1 MNLTRQMTFWV
12 VALVIAALAMW
23 LLRGILLP
31 FVAGMALAYLLD
43 PVANR
48 LERLGINRLVATLLI
63 IGVFIVSLLLLFILF
78 APVIGSQL
86 AAFIQKGPDYVTRL
100 QSLVTD
106 PNRTWLRKLIG
117 TGITDSSSST
127 GDLVKDAMG
136 WLATF
141 LSSLW
146 SGGQAL
152 LSILSLAI
160 VTPVVAFYLIVDWH
174 RMVTTVDSWVPRP
187 HRDVVRA
194 LAGEIDDAL
203 AGFVRGQTAVCL
215 ILGSYYA
222 VTLTIAGLSFGLL
235 IGLVAGL
242 ITFVPYLGSL
252 IGLVVGVG
260 IAVAQFWPDYVPILM
275 VLGIFLVGQFV
286 EGYVLSPKLVGESVG
301 LHPVWLMFALFA
313 FGYLFGFVGLLLSVP
328 LAAAAGVLARFGLK
342 RYLASP
348 FYTGSPPAS
357 DSI

>member
-12 VALVIAALAMW
+12 AALVVAALAIW
-23 LLRGILLP
+23 LLRGVLLP

-43 PVANR
+43 PVANL
-48 LERLGINRLVATLLI
+48 LERLGLNRLVATLLI
-63 IGVFIVSLLLLFILF
+63 IGVFIVGLLLLLILF

-86 AAFIQKGPDYVTRL
+86 AAFIQKGPDYVARL

-106 PNRTWLRKLIG
+106 PNRPWLRKLS
-117 TGITDSSSST
+117 TGITESGSST

-136 WLATF
+136 WLAAF

-152 LSILSLAI
+152 ISIVSLVI
-160 VTPVVAFYLIVDWH
+160 VTPVVALYLLLDWH
-174 RMVTTVDSWVPRP
+174 RMVATVDSWVPLP
-187 HRDVVRA
+187 HRAAVRA
-194 LAGEIDDAL
+194 LAREIDAAL

-222 VTLTIAGLSFGLL
+222 LTLTFVGLSFGLL

-242 ITFVPYLGSL
+242 ITFVPYLGSM
-252 IGLVVGVG
+252 IGLVVCVG
-260 IAVAQFWPDYVPILM
+260 IAIAQFWPDYVSILT

-313 FGYLFGFVGLLLSVP
+313 F
-328 LAAAAGVLARFGLK
+328 
-342 RYLASP
+342 
-348 FYTGSPPAS
+348 
-357 DSI
+357 

>member
-12 VALVIAALAMW
+12 AALVVAALTIW
-23 LLRGILLP
+23 LLRGVLLP

-48 LERLGINRLVATLLI
+48 LERLGFNRLVATLLI
-63 IGVFIVSLLLLFILF
+63 IGVFIVGLVVLLILF
-78 APVIGSQL
+78 APVIGGQL
-86 AAFIQKGPDYVTRL
+86 SAFIQKGPGYVERL

-106 PNRTWLRKLIG
+106 PNRPWLRKLSA
-117 TGITDSSSST
+117 GITESGSST

-136 WLATF
+136 WLASF
-141 LSSLW
+141 VSSLW

-152 LSILSLAI
+152 ISIVSLVI
-160 VTPVVAFYLIVDWH
+160 VTPVVALYLLLDWH
-174 RMVTTVDSWVPRP
+174 RMVATVDSWVPLP
-187 HRDVVRA
+187 HRNVVRA
-194 LAGEIDDAL
+194 LAREIDAAL

-222 VTLTIAGLSFGLL
+222 LTLSFAGLNFGLL
-235 IGLVAGL
+235 IGLAAGL
-242 ITFVPYLGSL
+242 ITFVPYLGSM

-260 IAVAQFWPDYVPILM
+260 IAIAQFWPEYVPILT

-313 FGYLFGFVGLLLSVP
+313 FSYLFGFVGLLLSVP

-348 FYTGSPPAS
+348 FYTGAPPAGGPA
-357 DSI
+357 

>member
-12 VALVIAALAMW
+12 AALVVAALTIW
-23 LLRGILLP
+23 LLRGVLLP

-48 LERLGINRLVATLLI
+48 LERLGFNRLVATLLI
-63 IGVFIVSLLLLFILF
+63 IAVFIVGLVVLLILF
-78 APVIGSQL
+78 APVIGGQL
-86 AAFIQKGPDYVTRL
+86 SALIQKGPGYVERL

-106 PNRTWLRKLIG
+106 PNRPWLRKLSA
-117 TGITDSSSST
+117 GITESSSST

-136 WLATF
+136 WLAGF

-152 LSILSLAI
+152 ISIMSLVI
-160 VTPVVAFYLIVDWH
+160 VTPVVALYLLLDWH
-174 RMVTTVDSWVPRP
+174 RMVATVDSWVPLP
-187 HRDVVRA
+187 HRNVVRA
-194 LAGEIDDAL
+194 LAREIDAAL

-222 VTLTIAGLSFGLL
+222 LTLSFAGLNFGLL
-235 IGLVAGL
+235 IGLAAGL
-242 ITFVPYLGSL
+242 ITFVPYLGSI

-260 IAVAQFWPDYVPILM
+260 IAIAQFWPDYVPILT

-313 FGYLFGFVGLLLSVP
+313 FSYLFGFVGLLLSVP

-348 FYTGSPPAS
+348 FYTGAPPAS
-357 DSI
+357 GPA

>member
-12 VALVIAALAMW
+12 VALVVAALALW
-23 LLRGILLP
+23 LLRGMLLP

-63 IGVFIVSLLLLFILF
+63 IGVFIVGLLVLFILF
-78 APVIGSQL
+78 APVIGGQL
-86 AAFIQKGPDYVTRL
+86 AAFIQKGPDYVARL

-106 PNRTWLRKLIG
+106 PNLPWLHKLIG
-117 TGITDSSSST
+117 TGDPGTST
-127 GDLVKDAMG
+127 GDLMKEAMG
-136 WLATF
+136 WLGTF

-152 LSILSLAI
+152 ISILSLLI

-174 RMVTTVDSWVPRP
+174 RMVATVDSWVPLP
-187 HRDVVRA
+187 HRNVVRM

-222 VTLTIAGLSFGLL
+222 LTLTFAGLSFGLL

-242 ITFVPYLGSL
+242 ITFVPYLGSM

-260 IAVAQFWPDYVPILM
+260 IAIAQFWPDYVPVLT
-275 VLGIFLVGQFV
+275 VLGIFLVGQFI

-313 FGYLFGFVGLLLSVP
+313 FAYLFGFVGLLLSVP

-357 DSI
+357 GPA